1 MKARECPYC
10 HKRISIRKCTYYFWR
25 GTRYTIHCNH
35 CGQEVRPLKEPIP
48 FNYTVVAGLL
58 TSYISMEFFLYYI
71 GLNFVDSLIHC
82 IPIFAF
88 AMALVMIIVLGRIKF
103 IQNWNGCLIDTLI
116 CNLFVRSIGFS
127 AERKARKGKSN
138 VCRNW
143 LFGSTKRGSYAS
155 LRLFKKGENME
166 ANLYTP
172 RTVVHSTFVAST
184 ATHDNV

>member
-1 MKARECPYC
+1 MKARECPYG
-10 HKRISIRKCTYYFWR
+10 HQRISIRKCTDYFWR

-103 IQNWNGCLIDTLI
+103 IQN
-116 CNLFVRSIGFS
+116 
-127 AERKARKGKSN
+127 
-138 VCRNW
+138 
-143 LFGSTKRGSYAS
+143 
-155 LRLFKKGENME
+155 
-166 ANLYTP
+166 
-172 RTVVHSTFVAST
+172 
-184 ATHDNV
+184 

>member
-71 GLNFVDSLIHC
+71 GLNFVDSNSLHSYICFRYGSRNDNC
-82 IPIFAF
+82 IRENKVYTELKRMSYRHFEMQP
-88 AMALVMIIVLGRIKF
+88 
-103 IQNWNGCLIDTLI
+103 
-116 CNLFVRSIGFS
+116 
-127 AERKARKGKSN
+127 
-138 VCRNW
+138 VCQEH
-143 LFGSTKRGSYAS
+143 
-155 LRLFKKGENME
+155 RLFC
-166 ANLYTP
+166 
-172 RTVVHSTFVAST
+172 
-184 ATHDNV
+184 